1 MLCVYDVHFFK
12 NDKLLVSE
20 MANAKLTLRPTKEI
34 IELAHRLAE
43 EDNTSITQMFSA
55 YILSRNRQKYKK
67 VNFAIGPLTRSVT
80 GIVKVPDDWDYK
92 KEMESIFDAH
102 YVPLNG
108 RQLQ

>member
-1 MLCVYDVHFFK
+1 MPTSLEKSHSK
-12 NDKLLVSE
+12 SS
-20 MANAKLTLRPTKEI
+20 NAKLTLRPTKEI

-55 YILSRNRQKYKK
+55 YILSRNRQKHKK

-108 RQLQ
+108 K